1 MPDPVNMT
9 PVVAIVGCPN
19 VGKSTLFNRLTRSRA
34 AVVAD
39 EPGVT
44 RDRQYGYATWRDS
57 TLLLIDTGGL
67 AGGKTGDALAELVA
81 EQTLQAVAEADA
93 VLWLVDGRA
102 GLTAGDDDL
111 AAMLRSLAKPVFMV
125 VNKVDGLDA
134 RLAVAEFHAVGGF
147 NAPLPVSAESGRGVK
162 DLLDAVGAS
171 LPKRALPA
179 LEAPQAVK
187 IAVVGRPNVGK
198 STLVN
203 RMIGAE
209 RMLTSDTPGTTRD
222 SILAPF
228 QRRQKDYALIDT
240 AGIRRRAKVTDKVEK
255 FSIVKSLQAIEM
267 CQIAVLVLDAQA
279 LVSAQDQTLLGIVG
293 QAGKSLILAVNKW
306 DSLSDKQKANARR
319 QLSGK
324 TRFADYARVHH
335 LSALH
340 GTGVGKLFDSIDAIA
355 RSQRQSFKS
364 ALLSGLLHEA
374 TQANPPPL
382 VRGRRIKL
390 KYAHLGGHDPV
401 RVIIHGNQTQNV
413 PGSYQRYLSNH
424 FRKGMGLIGT
434 PVLIEFKRGA
444 NPYRGRKK

>member
-255 FSIVKSLQAIEM
+255 FSVVKSLQAIEM

-293 QAGKSLILAVNKW
+293 QAGKSLVLAVNKW

-413 PGSYQRYLSNH
+413 PGSYQRYLSHH

>member
-19 VGKSTLFNRLTRSRA
+19 VGKSTLFNRLTHSRA

-44 RDRQYGYATWRDS
+44 RDRQYGYAAWRDS

-102 GLTAGDDDL
+102 GLTAGDEDL

-134 RLAVAEFHAVGGF
+134 SLAVAEFHAVGGF

-162 DLLDAVGAS
+162 ALLDAVGAS

-179 LEAPQAVK
+179 LEAPRAVK

-255 FSIVKSLQAIEM
+255 FSVVKSLQAIEM
-267 CQIAVLVLDAQA
+267 CHIAVLVLDAQE
-279 LVSAQDQTLLGIVG
+279 LVSTQDQTLLGIVG

-319 QLSGK
+319 QLSVK
-324 TRFADYARVHH
+324 TRFADYARVHY

-374 TQANPPPL
+374 TQATPPPL
-382 VRGRRIKL
+382 VRGRRVKL

-434 PVLIEFKRGA
+434 PVLIEFKRGD

>member
-44 RDRQYGYATWRDS
+44 RDRQYGYAAWRDS

-255 FSIVKSLQAIEM
+255 FSVVKSLQAIEM

-413 PGSYQRYLSNH
+413 PGSYQRYLSHH

>member
-9 PVVAIVGCPN
+9 PAVAIVGCPN

-67 AGGKTGDALAELVA
+67 AGGKTEDALAELAA

-102 GLTAGDDDL
+102 GLTAGDEDL
-111 AAMLRSLAKPVFMV
+111 AAMLRSLAKPVLMV
-125 VNKVDGLDA
+125 VNKVDGLDP
-134 RLAVAEFHAVGGF
+134 RLAVAEFHALGGF

-162 DLLDAVGAS
+162 ALLDAVGAA
-171 LPKRALPA
+171 LPKRPPLA

-240 AGIRRRAKVTDKVEK
+240 AGIRRRARVTDKVEK
-255 FSIVKSLQAIEM
+255 FSVVKSLQAIEM

-279 LVSAQDQTLLGIVG
+279 LVSAQDQTLLGIIG

-306 DSLSDKQKANARR
+306 DSLSDRQKANARR
-319 QLSGK
+319 QLGVK
-324 TRFADYARVHH
+324 TRFADYARVHY
-335 LSALH
+335 LSALR
-340 GTGVGKLFDSIDAIA
+340 GTGIGKLFDGIDAIA

-364 ALLSGLLHEA
+364 ALLSALLHEA
-374 TQANPPPL
+374 TQAAPPPL

-424 FRKGMGLIGT
+424 LRKGMGLIGT
-434 PVLIEFKRGA
+434 PVLIEFKRGD

>member
-1 MPDPVNMT
+1 MPDPMNMT

-19 VGKSTLFNRLTRSRA
+19 VGKSTLFNRLTHSRA

-44 RDRQYGYATWRDS
+44 RDRQYGYAAWRDS

-81 EQTLQAVAEADA
+81 EQTLHAVAEADA

-102 GLTAGDDDL
+102 GLTAGDEDL

-134 RLAVAEFHAVGGF
+134 SLAAAEFHAVGGF

-162 DLLDAVGAS
+162 ALLDAVGAS

-179 LEAPQAVK
+179 LEAPRAVK

-255 FSIVKSLQAIEM
+255 FSVVKSLQAIEM
-267 CQIAVLVLDAQA
+267 CQIAVLVLDAQG

-319 QLSGK
+319 QLSVK
-324 TRFADYARVHH
+324 TRFADYARVHY

-340 GTGVGKLFDSIDAIA
+340 GTGIGKLFDSIDAIA

-374 TQANPPPL
+374 TQATPPPL

-434 PVLIEFKRGA
+434 PVLIEFKRGD

>member
-1 MPDPVNMT
+1 MT

-19 VGKSTLFNRLTRSRA
+19 VGKSTLFNRLTHSRA

-44 RDRQYGYATWRDS
+44 RDRQYGYAAWRDS
-57 TLLLIDTGGL
+57 RLLLIDTGGL

-102 GLTAGDDDL
+102 GLTAGDEDL

-134 RLAVAEFHAVGGF
+134 SLAVAEFHAVGGF

-162 DLLDAVGAS
+162 ALLDAVGAS

-179 LEAPQAVK
+179 LEAPRAVK

-222 SILAPF
+222 SILVPF
-228 QRRQKDYALIDT
+228 QRRQRDYALIDT

-255 FSIVKSLQAIEM
+255 FSVVKSLQAIEM
-267 CQIAVLVLDAQA
+267 CQIAVLVLDAQE
-279 LVSAQDQTLLGIVG
+279 LVSTQDQTLLGIVG
-293 QAGKSLILAVNKW
+293 QAGKSLILAINKW

-319 QLSGK
+319 QLSVK
-324 TRFADYARVHH
+324 TRFADYARVHY

-374 TQANPPPL
+374 TQATPPPL
-382 VRGRRIKL
+382 VRGRRVKL

-434 PVLIEFKRGA
+434 PVLIEFKRGD

>member
-44 RDRQYGYATWRDS
+44 RDRQYGYAAWRDS

-255 FSIVKSLQAIEM
+255 FSVVKSLQAIEM

-293 QAGKSLILAVNKW
+293 QAGKSLVLAVNKW

-413 PGSYQRYLSNH
+413 PGSYQRYLSHH

>member
-413 PGSYQRYLSNH
+413 PGSYQRYLSHH

>member
-1 MPDPVNMT
+1 MT

-19 VGKSTLFNRLTRSRA
+19 VGKSTLFNRLTHSRA

-44 RDRQYGYATWRDS
+44 RDRQYGYAAWRDS

-102 GLTAGDDDL
+102 GLTAGDEDL
-111 AAMLRSLAKPVFMV
+111 AAMLRNLAKPVFMV

-134 RLAVAEFHAVGGF
+134 SLAVAEFHAVGGF

-162 DLLDAVGAS
+162 TLLDAVGGA

-179 LEAPQAVK
+179 LEAPRAVK

-228 QRRQKDYALIDT
+228 QRRQRDYALIDT

-255 FSIVKSLQAIEM
+255 FSVVKSLQAIEM
-267 CQIAVLVLDAQA
+267 CQIAVLVLDAQE
-279 LVSAQDQTLLGIVG
+279 LVSTQDQTLLGIVG
-293 QAGKSLILAVNKW
+293 QAGKSLILAINKW

-319 QLSGK
+319 QLSVK

-340 GTGVGKLFDSIDAIA
+340 GTGIGKLFDSIDAIA

-374 TQANPPPL
+374 TQATPPPL
-382 VRGRRIKL
+382 VRGRRVKL

-434 PVLIEFKRGA
+434 PVLIEFKRGD

>member
-1 MPDPVNMT
+1 MT

-19 VGKSTLFNRLTRSRA
+19 VGKSTLFNRLTHSRA

-44 RDRQYGYATWRDS
+44 RDRQYGYAAWRDS

-102 GLTAGDDDL
+102 GLTAGDEDL

-125 VNKVDGLDA
+125 VNKVDGLDVS
-134 RLAVAEFHAVGGF
+134 LAVAEFHALGGF

-162 DLLDAVGAS
+162 ALLDAVGAS

-179 LEAPQAVK
+179 LEAPRAVK

-222 SILAPF
+222 SILVPF
-228 QRRQKDYALIDT
+228 QRRQRDYALIDT

-255 FSIVKSLQAIEM
+255 FSVVKSLQAIEM
-267 CQIAVLVLDAQA
+267 CQIAVLVLDAQE
-279 LVSAQDQTLLGIVG
+279 LVSTQDQTLLGIVG

-319 QLSGK
+319 QLSVK
-324 TRFADYARVHH
+324 TRFADYARVHY

-374 TQANPPPL
+374 TQATPPPL
-382 VRGRRIKL
+382 VRGRRVKL

-434 PVLIEFKRGA
+434 PVLIEFKRGD

>member
-1 MPDPVNMT
+1 MPDPLNMT

-44 RDRQYGYATWRDS
+44 RDRQYGYAAWRDS

-67 AGGKTGDALAELVA
+67 AGGKTGDALAGLVA

-102 GLTAGDDDL
+102 GLTAGDGDL
-111 AAMLRSLAKPVFMV
+111 AAMLRSLAKPVFVV

-134 RLAVAEFHAVGGF
+134 SLAVAEFHAIGGF

-162 DLLDAVGAS
+162 ALLDAVRGA
-171 LPKRALPA
+171 LPKRPLPA

-209 RMLTSDTPGTTRD
+209 RMLTSDAPGTTRD
-222 SILAPF
+222 SIVVPF

-240 AGIRRRAKVTDKVEK
+240 AGIRRRARVTNKVEK
-255 FSIVKSLQAIEM
+255 FSVVKSLQAIEM

-293 QAGKSLILAVNKW
+293 QAGKSLILAINKW
-306 DSLSDKQKANARR
+306 DALSDKQKTNARR
-319 QLSGK
+319 QLSEK
-324 TRFADYARVHH
+324 TRFADYARVHY

-340 GTGVGKLFDSIDAIA
+340 GAGVGKLFDSIDAIA

-374 TQANPPPL
+374 IQATPPPL

-424 FRKGMGLIGT
+424 FRKGMRLIGT
-434 PVLIEFKRGA
+434 PVLIEFKRGD

>member
-44 RDRQYGYATWRDS
+44 RDRQYGYAAWRDS

-413 PGSYQRYLSNH
+413 PGSYQRYLSHH

>member
-1 MPDPVNMT
+1 MT

-19 VGKSTLFNRLTRSRA
+19 VGKSTLFNRLTHSRA

-44 RDRQYGYATWRDS
+44 RDRQYGYAAWRDS
-57 TLLLIDTGGL
+57 RLLLIDTGGL
-67 AGGKTGDALAELVA
+67 AGGKTGDALAELAA

-102 GLTAGDDDL
+102 GLTAGDEDL

-134 RLAVAEFHAVGGF
+134 SLAVAEFHAIGGF

-162 DLLDAVGAS
+162 ALLDAVGAS

-179 LEAPQAVK
+179 LEAPRAVK

-228 QRRQKDYALIDT
+228 QRRQRDYALIDT

-255 FSIVKSLQAIEM
+255 FSVVKSLQAIEM
-267 CQIAVLVLDAQA
+267 CQIAVLVLDAQE
-279 LVSAQDQTLLGIVG
+279 LVSTQDQTLLGIVG
-293 QAGKSLILAVNKW
+293 QAGKSLILAINKW

-319 QLSGK
+319 QLSVK
-324 TRFADYARVHH
+324 TRFADYARVHY

-340 GTGVGKLFDSIDAIA
+340 GTGIGKLFDSIDAIA

-374 TQANPPPL
+374 TQATPPPL
-382 VRGRRIKL
+382 VRGRRVKL

-434 PVLIEFKRGA
+434 PVLIEFKRGD

>member
-1 MPDPVNMT
+1 MPDPMNMT

-19 VGKSTLFNRLTRSRA
+19 VGKSTLFNRLTHSRA

-44 RDRQYGYATWRDS
+44 RDRQYGYAAWRDS

-67 AGGKTGDALAELVA
+67 AGGKTGDELAGLVA

-102 GLTAGDDDL
+102 GLTAGDEDL

-134 RLAVAEFHAVGGF
+134 SLAVAEFHAVGGF

-162 DLLDAVGAS
+162 DLLDAVRGA

-179 LEAPQAVK
+179 LEAPRAVK

-255 FSIVKSLQAIEM
+255 FSVVKSLQAIEM
-267 CQIAVLVLDAQA
+267 CQIAVLVLDAQG

-319 QLSGK
+319 QLSVK
-324 TRFADYARVHH
+324 TRFADYARVHY

-340 GTGVGKLFDSIDAIA
+340 GTGIGKLFDSIDAIA

-364 ALLSGLLHEA
+364 ALLSGLLQEA
-374 TQANPPPL
+374 TQATPPPL

-434 PVLIEFKRGA
+434 PVLIEFKRGD

>member
-9 PVVAIVGCPN
+9 SVVAIVGCPN
-19 VGKSTLFNRLTRSRA
+19 VGKSTLFNRLTHSRA

-44 RDRQYGYATWRDS
+44 RDRQYGYAAWRDS
-57 TLLLIDTGGL
+57 RLLLIDTGGL

-102 GLTAGDDDL
+102 GLTAGDEDL

-134 RLAVAEFHAVGGF
+134 SLAVAEFHALGGF

-162 DLLDAVGAS
+162 ALLDAVGAS

-179 LEAPQAVK
+179 LEAPRAVK

-228 QRRQKDYALIDT
+228 QRRQRDYALIDT

-255 FSIVKSLQAIEM
+255 FSVVKSLQAIEM
-267 CQIAVLVLDAQA
+267 CHIAVLVLDAQE

-319 QLSGK
+319 QLSVK
-324 TRFADYARVHH
+324 TRFADYARVHY

-374 TQANPPPL
+374 TQATPPPL

-434 PVLIEFKRGA
+434 PVLIEFKRGD

>member
-413 PGSYQRYLSNH
+413 PGNYQRYLSHH

>member
-1 MPDPVNMT
+1 MT

-19 VGKSTLFNRLTRSRA
+19 VGKSTLFNRLTHSRA

-44 RDRQYGYATWRDS
+44 RDRQYGYAAWRDS

-67 AGGKTGDALAELVA
+67 AGGKTGDELAELVA
-81 EQTLQAVAEADA
+81 EQTLQAIAEADA

-102 GLTAGDDDL
+102 GLTAGDEDL

-134 RLAVAEFHAVGGF
+134 SLAVAEFHAVGGF

-162 DLLDAVGAS
+162 TLLDAVGAS

-179 LEAPQAVK
+179 LEAPLAVK

-255 FSIVKSLQAIEM
+255 FSVVKSLQAIEM
-267 CQIAVLVLDAQA
+267 CQIAVLVLDAQE
-279 LVSAQDQTLLGIVG
+279 LVSTQDQTLLGIVG

-319 QLSGK
+319 QLSVK
-324 TRFADYARVHH
+324 TRFADYARVHY

-340 GTGVGKLFDSIDAIA
+340 GTGIGKLFDSIDAIA

-364 ALLSGLLHEA
+364 ALLSGLLQEA
-374 TQANPPPL
+374 TQATPPPL

-390 KYAHLGGHDPV
+390 KYAHLGGRDPV

-434 PVLIEFKRGA
+434 PVLIEFKRGD

>member
-1 MPDPVNMT
+1 MT

-171 LPKRALPA
+171 LPKRALPV

-255 FSIVKSLQAIEM
+255 FSVVKSLQAIEM

-413 PGSYQRYLSNH
+413 PGSYQRYLSHH

>member
-93 VLWLVDGRA
+93 VLWLVDGRT

-171 LPKRALPA
+171 LPKRALPV

-255 FSIVKSLQAIEM
+255 FSVVKSLQAIEM

-413 PGSYQRYLSNH
+413 PGSYQRYLSHH

>member
-44 RDRQYGYATWRDS
+44 RDRQYGYAAWRDS

-293 QAGKSLILAVNKW
+293 QAGKSLVLAVNKW

-413 PGSYQRYLSNH
+413 PGSYQRYLSHH

>member
-1 MPDPVNMT
+1 MPDPMNMT

-19 VGKSTLFNRLTRSRA
+19 VGKSTLFNRLTHSRA

-44 RDRQYGYATWRDS
+44 RDRQYGYAAWRDS

-81 EQTLQAVAEADA
+81 EQTLHAVAEADA

-102 GLTAGDDDL
+102 GLTAGDEDL

-134 RLAVAEFHAVGGF
+134 SLAAAEFHALGGF

-162 DLLDAVGAS
+162 DLLDAMRGA

-179 LEAPQAVK
+179 LEAPRAVK

-255 FSIVKSLQAIEM
+255 FSVVKSLQAIEM
-267 CQIAVLVLDAQA
+267 CQIAVLVLDAQE
-279 LVSAQDQTLLGIVG
+279 LVSTQDQTLLGIVG

-319 QLSGK
+319 QLSVK
-324 TRFADYARVHH
+324 TRFADYARVHY

-340 GTGVGKLFDSIDAIA
+340 GTGIGKLFDSIDAIA

-374 TQANPPPL
+374 TQATPPPL

-434 PVLIEFKRGA
+434 PVLIEFKRGD

>member
-1 MPDPVNMT
+1 MPDPMNMT

-19 VGKSTLFNRLTRSRA
+19 VGKSTLFNRLTHSRA

-44 RDRQYGYATWRDS
+44 RDRQYGYAAWRDS

-67 AGGKTGDALAELVA
+67 ASGKTGDALAELVA

-102 GLTAGDDDL
+102 GLTAGDEDL

-134 RLAVAEFHAVGGF
+134 SLAVAEFHAVGGF

-162 DLLDAVGAS
+162 ALLDAVGGA

-179 LEAPQAVK
+179 LEAPRAIK

-228 QRRQKDYALIDT
+228 QHRQKDYALIDT

-255 FSIVKSLQAIEM
+255 FSVVKSLQAIEM
-267 CQIAVLVLDAQA
+267 CHIAVLVLDAQG
-279 LVSAQDQTLLGIVG
+279 LVSTQDQTLLGIVW

-306 DSLSDKQKANARR
+306 DSLSDKQKASARR
-319 QLSGK
+319 QLSVK
-324 TRFADYARVHH
+324 TRFADYARVHY

-340 GTGVGKLFDSIDAIA
+340 GTGVGKLFDSIDAIV

-364 ALLSGLLHEA
+364 ALLSGLLQEA
-374 TQANPPPL
+374 TQATPPPL

-434 PVLIEFKRGA
+434 PVLIEFKRGD

>member
-171 LPKRALPA
+171 LPKRALPV

-413 PGSYQRYLSNH
+413 PGSYQRYLSHH

>member
-1 MPDPVNMT
+1 MT

-19 VGKSTLFNRLTRSRA
+19 VGKSTLFNRLTHSRA

-44 RDRQYGYATWRDS
+44 RDRQYGYAAWRDS

-67 AGGKTGDALAELVA
+67 AGGKTGDELAELVA

-102 GLTAGDDDL
+102 GLTAGDEDL

-134 RLAVAEFHAVGGF
+134 SLAVAEFHALGGF

-162 DLLDAVGAS
+162 ALLDAVGAS

-228 QRRQKDYALIDT
+228 QRRQRDYALIDT

-255 FSIVKSLQAIEM
+255 FSVVKSLQAIEM
-267 CQIAVLVLDAQA
+267 CQIAVLVLDAQE
-279 LVSAQDQTLLGIVG
+279 LVSTQDQTLLGIVG

-319 QLSGK
+319 QLSVK

-374 TQANPPPL
+374 TQATPPPL
-382 VRGRRIKL
+382 VRGRRVKL

-434 PVLIEFKRGA
+434 PVLIEFKRGD

>member
-1 MPDPVNMT
+1 MPDPANMT

-19 VGKSTLFNRLTRSRA
+19 VGKSTLFNRLTHSRA

-67 AGGKTGDALAELVA
+67 AGGKTENALAGLVA

-102 GLTAGDDDL
+102 GLTAGDGDL
-111 AAMLRSLAKPVFMV
+111 AAMLRSLAKPVFVV
-125 VNKVDGLDA
+125 VNKVDGLDP

-162 DLLDAVGAS
+162 DLLDAVRAS
-171 LPKRALPA
+171 LPKRPLPA
-179 LEAPQAVK
+179 LEATRAVK

-203 RMIGAE
+203 RMLGAE
-209 RMLTSDTPGTTRD
+209 RMLTSDLPGTTRD
-222 SILAPF
+222 SIVAPF

-240 AGIRRRAKVTDKVEK
+240 AGIRRRAKVTNKVEK
-255 FSIVKSLQAIEM
+255 FSVVKSLQAIDM

-306 DSLSDKQKANARR
+306 DALSDKQKANARR
-319 QLSGK
+319 QLGGK
-324 TRFADYARVHH
+324 TRFADYARVHY

-364 ALLSGLLHEA
+364 ALLSGLLREA
-374 TQANPPPL
+374 TQATPPPL

-390 KYAHLGGHDPV
+390 KYAHLGGHNPV

-413 PGSYQRYLSNH
+413 PGSYRRYLSNY
-424 FRKGMGLIGT
+424 FRKGMRLIGT
-434 PVLIEFKRGA
+434 PVLIEFKRGV
-444 NPYRGRKK
+444 NPYQGRKK